1 MYCSQSQAQIYDTN
15 GAYVQTCVG
24 SGFSGY
30 VDGVGQL
37 TMFNNPRTIAADTFG
52 NLYVGDAGNGVIRK
66 VAPDS
71 TVTTFVGGGSA
82 WSGFGT
88 NTNLGGLYDSWMA
101 IDHSNALWYAHTGGG
116 VFLVRVGSDGF
127 VSRRGTNLTGMS
139 VSCGICFDSRNNLYY
154 TGNNKIYRVFTNGTL
169 EVFAGSGNAGWSD
182 GNGIFTA
189 FNSPSTL
196 ACDSADN
203 IYVWDKINYVIR
215 RINQN
220 RDVSTIAGKT
230 DSWGNTDG
238 YGTNAVFSP
247 YNSTPVGAITA
258 DNRGNIYLVCGT
270 SVRKI
275 DAKTNVLTIAGNFT
289 QTGYI
294 NGAGNIARFSAA
306 SGICVSGDTIYIADY
321 NNQRIRSIT
330 NNPQPQIVTG
340 ANLGIGTFAGV
351 TISGTV
357 GRTYQIQS
365 STDMSTWTTRATILL
380 STSPYLWIDQNPV
393 GGNKFYRS
401 LLLP

>member
-1 MYCSQSQAQIYDTN
+1 M
-15 GAYVQTCVG
+15 
-24 SGFSGY
+24 
-30 VDGVGQL
+30 
-37 TMFNNPRTIAADTFG
+37 
-52 NLYVGDAGNGVIRK
+52 
-66 VAPDS
+66 
-71 TVTTFVGGGSA
+71 
-82 WSGFGT
+82 
-88 NTNLGGLYDSWMA
+88 
-101 IDHSNALWYAHTGGG
+101 
-116 VFLVRVGSDGF
+116 
-127 VSRRGTNLTGMS
+127 
-139 VSCGICFDSRNNLYY
+139 
-154 TGNNKIYRVFTNGTL
+154 
-169 EVFAGSGNAGWSD
+169 
-182 GNGIFTA
+182 
-189 FNSPSTL
+189 
-196 ACDSADN
+196 
-203 IYVWDKINYVIR
+203 WDKINYVIR